1 MYKEI
6 QVAIPTLQKKS
17 VFDYYIEKE
26 CSVGSLVLVPFR
38 NKEIL
43 GVVISEN
50 KSEFPKEKLKKVL
63 DVIKGF
69 SFSLDQI
76 RFMKFVSYY
85 TMASIGN
92 VLKLAI
98 PVDFSIDYSESVN
111 PEKIKT
117 KPTEL
122 NDAQKAASEFMISK
136 MTNKHEV
143 FVLDG
148 VTGSGKTETYSEI
161 IKKILEEDSGQVLI
175 LMPEIT
181 LTNQFVKRFEKII
194 GFKPDVW
201 HSEVTPKVKK
211 ELLSDIMTGKARFI
225 IGARS
230 GLFLPFKDLKLIVV
244 DEEHD
249 TSYKQEDGIVYN
261 ARDMAVAYGHF
272 NKMPVVLSSATP
284 SIETIHNISKGKYH
298 RVKLDSRYG
307 GATLPKIDIVDMSK
321 SGLSKGKWISN
332 KLQKK
337 IEEYLSK
344 DKQVML
350 FLNRRG
356 YAPITLCKSCGHKET
371 CNNCSTF
378 LVTHKSNN
386 SLLCHYCG
394 YKKYIQKDCGECKEK
409 DSLINCGPGVERI
422 AEEVKSL
429 WPEEKYIVVTK
440 DSLEKD
446 RDGETIDRILNKEV
460 SIIIGT
466 QILSKGH
473 HFPALDLVGIVDADI
488 GLFGADLRASE
499 RTYQLLTQV
508 SGRAGRETKGEV
520 VVQTYYP
527 SNPIVKAL
535 QEGKRDDFYDLEI
548 QSRKDMNMPPFNR
561 LVGVVLSDRSESR
574 LEEVAQ
580 NFAKQVEYNQ
590 SISVLGPV
598 LAPIYYI
605 RGRYRYRFLVK
616 SPNGSK
622 VQDYV
627 NKWISKVKLP
637 STTRMKIDV
646 DPYNFM

>member
-17 VFDYYIEKE
+17 VFDYYTKQE
-26 CSVGSLVLVPFR
+26 CSVGSLVKIPFR

-43 GVVISEN
+43 GVIVGEE
-50 KSEFPKEKLKKVL
+50 KSEFPKEKLKNTI
-63 DVIKGF
+63 DVVKDFVF
-69 SFSLDQI
+69 SQDQI
-76 RFMKFVSYY
+76 NFMKFVSYY

-98 PVDFSIDYSESVN
+98 PVEFSIEDSEGTK
-111 PEKIKT
+111 PEKIT
-117 KPTEL
+117 TQLTEL
-122 NDAQKAASEFMISK
+122 NESQKDASEFMISK
-136 MTNKHEV
+136 MNNRHEV

-148 VTGSGKTETYSEI
+148 ITGSGKTETYSAL
-161 IKKILEEDSGQVLI
+161 IKKILEEESGQVLI
-175 LMPEIT
+175 MMPEIT
-181 LTNQFVKRFEKII
+181 LTNQFITRFEKIVGI
-194 GFKPDVW
+194 KPDVW

-211 ELLSDIMTGKARFI
+211 DLLSKIMTGKSRFV

-230 GLFLPFKDLKLIVV
+230 GLFLPFKELKLIVV

-261 ARDMAVAYGHF
+261 ARDMAVACGHF
-272 NKMPVVLSSATP
+272 NKIPVVLSSATP
-284 SIETIHNISKGKYH
+284 SIETIHNIAKGKYH
-298 RVKLDSRYG
+298 RVKLESRYG
-307 GATLPKIDIVDMSK
+307 GATLPEINIVDMSK
-321 SGLSKGKWISN
+321 SGLDKGKWIS
-332 KLQKK
+332 KQLKK
-337 IEEYLSK
+337 KVEEYLIK

-371 CNNCSTF
+371 CKNCSTF
-378 LVTHKSNN
+378 LVAHKSNN

-394 YKKYIQKDCGECKEK
+394 YKKYIQSDCSECDEK

-422 AEEVKSL
+422 AEEVESL
-429 WPEEKYIVVTK
+429 WPDEKYIVVTK

-446 RDGETIDRILNKEV
+446 KDGETISSILNKDV
-460 SIIIGT
+460 RIIIGT

-473 HFPALDLVGIVDADI
+473 HFPALDLVGVIDADI

-520 VVQTYYP
+520 IVQTYYP

-548 QSRKDMNMPPFNR
+548 QSRKDINMPPFNR
-561 LVGVVLSDRSESR
+561 LVGVVLSDRNESR
-574 LEEVAQ
+574 LEEVAH
-580 NFAKQVEYNQ
+580 NLAKQVEYNET
-590 SISVLGPV
+590 ISVLGPV
-598 LAPIYYI
+598 LAPIYYV

-616 SPNGSK
+616 SPYGSK

>member
-321 SGLSKGKWISN
+321 SGLSKGKKISN